1 MVYSQLEN
9 LSYVLFLP
17 VFIGYLTTSL
27 TYHIKEAIHSKRSHG
42 TYWYLKNSAYLSSD
56 ECVHLITH
64 KNLRIESTNSTQANE
79 DAKLPS
85 RKLRCNYFNLFGVF
99 LKAIVMMISH
109 AFKIS
114 VMYTAA
120 YAGLSYSLVINLYSL
135 TPFLTAVAFY
145 FLFKERLFK
154 MHLIGMGLLFV
165 CIVITS

>member
-27 TYHIKEAIHSKRSHG
+27 SYHIKEAIQSKSRHG
-42 TYWYLKNSAYLSSD
+42 TIWSLKNSSYLSSD
-56 ECVHLITH
+56 ECFPLSAH
-64 KNLRIESTNSTQANE
+64 KDLRIDSTNSTQANE
-79 DAKLPS
+79 DAKSPS
-85 RKLRCNYFNLFGVF
+85 RKLRCKYFNLFGVL
-99 LKAIVMMISH
+99 LKALVMMISH

-135 TPFLTAVAFY
+135 TPFLTAIAFY
-145 FLFKERLFK
+145 VLF
-154 MHLIGMGLLFV
+154 
-165 CIVITS
+165 